1 MNCNHLLAFAEEIY
15 SIKFSEKPNYNKLN
29 FLLKKELLDLEKV
42 PDKKYDWNEAN
53 FKSVAGDLISIIS
66 DESILRE
73 GDMEENT
80 EVQFS
85 F

>member
-15 SIKFSEKPNYNKLN
+15 SIKFSEKPNYNKLI
-29 FLLKKELLDLEKV
+29 FLMKKELLDLDKV
-42 PDKKYDWNEAN
+42 PDRKLDWNQEH
-53 FKSVAGDLISIIS
+53 FKSVVGDFKSIIS

-80 EVQFS
+80 
-85 F
+85 

>member
-15 SIKFSEKPNYNKLN
+15 SIAFSEKPNYNKLK

-42 PDKKYDWNEAN
+42 PDKKYDWNQEH
-53 FKSVAGDLISIIS
+53 FKSVKGDFKSIIS

-73 GDMEENT
+73 GDIDENI
-80 EVQFS
+80 EVPFS

>member
-15 SIKFSEKPNYNKLN
+15 SLYFSEKPNYNKLK
-29 FLLKKELLDLEKV
+29 FLLKKELLDLDKV
-42 PDKKYDWNEAN
+42 PDKKYDWNQEH
-53 FKSVAGDLISIIS
+53 FKSVQADFKSIIS
-66 DESILRE
+66 DESIMRE

-80 EVQFS
+80 EIPFS

>member
-1 MNCNHLLAFAEEIY
+1 MNCNHLLGFGEEIY
-15 SIKFSEKPNYNKLN
+15 SLYFSEKPNYNKLK
-29 FLLKKELLDLEKV
+29 FLLKKELLDLDKV
-42 PDKKYDWNEAN
+42 PDKKYDWNQKH
-53 FKSVAGDLISIIS
+53 FKSVVGDFKSIIS

-80 EVQFS
+80 EIPFS

>member
-1 MNCNHLLAFAEEIY
+1 MNCNHLLGFAEEVY
-15 SIKFSEKPNYNKLN
+15 SITFSEKPNYNKLK

-42 PDKKYDWNEAN
+42 PDKKYDWNQDH
-53 FKSVAGDLISIIS
+53 FKSLAADFKSIIS

-80 EVQFS
+80 EIPFS

>member
-1 MNCNHLLAFAEEIY
+1 MNSNHLLAFAEEIY
-15 SIKFSEKPNYNKLN
+15 SLKFSEKPNYNKLR

-42 PDKKYDWNEAN
+42 PDKKYDWNQEH
-53 FKSVAGDLISIIS
+53 FKSIAADFKSIIS

-80 EVQFS
+80 EIPFS